1 MEMNI
6 PQLTLIINEKRFTA
20 KCFSLQMGEAFNS
33 FAQSQSKEVW
43 AAIKRRVEKTF
54 GFSMD
59 DEKALWLIESG
70 MQHNYAK
77 VHYDTQN
84 FKWVCTSTG
93 WDNKLLTD
101 EQKAEWINNV
111 QTNAYQEYRNWLT
124 QGQPTE

>member
-1 MEMNI
+1 MNI

-111 QTNAYQEYRNWLT
+111 QSNAYQEYQNWLT

>member
-33 FAQSQSKEVW
+33 FAESQAQEVW
-43 AAIKRRVEKTF
+43 AAIKRRVEKIF

-111 QTNAYQEYRNWLT
+111 QTNAYQEYQNWLT

>member
-1 MEMNI
+1 MNI

-20 KCFSLQMGEAFNS
+20 KCFSLQMGKAFNS
-33 FAQSQSKEVW
+33 FAQSQAQEVW

-111 QTNAYQEYRNWLT
+111 QSNAYQEYQNWLT